1 MLRYP
6 AKLKP
11 AKEGGFVV
19 TFRDIP
25 EAITQ
30 GESIEDAMIQARDAL
45 QTALDFYFDDHR
57 EIPAASKARRGERLI
72 ELPASVSAKGA
83 ASQRNGAPTRAP
95 RRSGAPAAHDA
106 AGNYPTD
113 RSSSSHAHRQYRGCA
128 PSAWKAVGT
137 ARHLIRRIQ
146 EET

>member
-72 ELPASVSAKGA
+72 ELPASVSAKVLLLNEMVRQRVRPADLARRLHTTPQEITRLTDLRHRTRIDSIA
-83 ASQRNGAPTRAP
+83 AALQALGKQLELR
-95 RRSGAPAAHDA
+95 
-106 AGNYPTD
+106 
-113 RSSSSHAHRQYRGCA
+113 
-128 PSAWKAVGT
+128 V
-137 ARHLIRRIQ
+137 I
-146 EET
+146 

>member
-30 GESIEDAMIQARDAL
+30 GESVEDAMIRARDAL
-45 QTALDFYFDDHR
+45 ETALDFYFDDRR
-57 EIPAASKARRGERLI
+57 EVPAPSKARRGERLI
-72 ELPASVSAKGA
+72 ELPASLAAKVLLLNEMVRQRVRPADLARRLHTTPQEITRLTDVRHRTRIDSIEA
-83 ASQRNGAPTRAP
+83 ALRALGKQLEL
-95 RRSGAPAAHDA
+95 RV
-106 AGNYPTD
+106 T
-113 RSSSSHAHRQYRGCA
+113 
-128 PSAWKAVGT
+128 
-137 ARHLIRRIQ
+137 
-146 EET
+146 

>member
-11 AKEGGFVV
+11 TKEAGFVV

-45 QTALDFYFDDHR
+45 QTALDFYFDDRR
-57 EIPAASKARRGERLI
+57 EVPAPSKARRGERLI
-72 ELPASVSAKGA
+72 ELPASVSAKVLLLNEMVRQRVRPADLARRLHTTPQEITRLTDVRHRTRIDSIA
-83 ASQRNGAPTRAP
+83 AALQALGKQLELR
-95 RRSGAPAAHDA
+95 
-106 AGNYPTD
+106 
-113 RSSSSHAHRQYRGCA
+113 
-128 PSAWKAVGT
+128 V
-137 ARHLIRRIQ
+137 I
-146 EET
+146 